1 MWIRELKKNRE
12 EQEMGKQ
19 LDHFLYLCMQEDPQ
33 LGDVAKDET
42 NPFIQTWV
50 TAFAHPQWRETNWE
64 KENDLSCIISVA
76 QSPTSAV

>member
-33 LGDVAKDET
+33 FGDVAKDET

-50 TAFAHPQWRETNWE
+50 TAFAHPQ
-64 KENDLSCIISVA
+64 
-76 QSPTSAV
+76 